1 MSKASS
7 LLSNNDNYRALL
19 EGLKERIRSS
29 QLKAAIAVNQEMI
42 LLYWQIGQEIL
53 ARQQAEGWGAKV
65 ITQLSK
71 DLRQAF
77 PEMTGF
83 SARNLGYMKSFAE
96 AWPDET
102 ILHQLGAKI
111 PWKHNCLLME
121 KVKDPLKRRWYAQE
135 TINHGWSRSV
145 LTAQIETQLYERE
158 GSPSTNFDTT
168 LPPAQSDLAHQ
179 VLKDPYHLD
188 FLTLSKDVK
197 EQELERALVKHM
209 RDFLLEL
216 GVGFSF
222 VGHHHRLDIGGEDFY
237 LDMLFYHLELRCF
250 VIIELEMEDFRPEYS
265 GRMNL
270 FISAVDE
277 QMRKDYDR
285 PTIGIIL
292 CKTKN
297 KTIAEYAI
305 RNLRNPIA
313 VATHQ
318 LPQDLQDELP
328 TTEQLQTEF
337 ENAIQLVE
345 GYENDSKTP
354 ELPE

>member
-1 MSKASS
+1 MAKATS

-29 QLKAAIAVNQEMI
+29 QLKAAIAINQEMI
-42 LLYWQIGQEIL
+42 VLYWQIGQEIL

-71 DLRQAF
+71 DLKQEF

-96 AWPDET
+96 AWSDET

-111 PWKHNCLLME
+111 PWKHNCLLIE
-121 KVKDPLKRRWYAQE
+121 KVKDPLKRRWYAQK
-135 TINHGWSRSV
+135 TIHHGWSRSV

-197 EQELERALVKHM
+197 EQEL
-209 RDFLLEL
+209 D
-216 GVGFSF
+216 
-222 VGHHHRLDIGGEDFY
+222 
-237 LDMLFYHLELRCF
+237 
-250 VIIELEMEDFRPEYS
+250 
-265 GRMNL
+265 
-270 FISAVDE
+270 
-277 QMRKDYDR
+277 RKS
-285 PTIGIIL
+285 
-292 CKTKN
+292 
-297 KTIAEYAI
+297 
-305 RNLRNPIA
+305 
-313 VATHQ
+313 V
-318 LPQDLQDELP
+318 
-328 TTEQLQTEF
+328 
-337 ENAIQLVE
+337 V
-345 GYENDSKTP
+345 
-354 ELPE
+354 